1 MVDSSG
7 WIEYFADGPNA
18 EFFEAAILDA
28 SSLVVPSISIYEVFK
43 RLLREPNG
51 EEAALHVVA
60 SMQRGRVANLDAE
73 LALDAAKTSFET
85 KLPMT
90 NTASYWPRPVPMR
103 LRYGEATLWMQNADF
118 EGQLQSVAK
127 HLGWEAAA
135 RNGIGARQA
144 RQDGPCQ

>member
-1 MVDSSG
+1 MHSSV

-18 EFFEAAILDA
+18 RLFEAAIVDA

-60 SMQRGRVANLDAE
+60 AMQRGRVANLDAE

-85 KLPMT
+85 KRPMANSILLAT
-90 NTASYWPRPVPMR
+90 TRA
-103 LRYGEATLWMQNADF
+103 YGATL
-118 EGQLQSVAK
+118 
-127 HLGWEAAA
+127 
-135 RNGIGARQA
+135 
-144 RQDGPCQ
+144 